1 MAGTAVAESVPAPV
15 QRRGERRKR
24 ASTRW
29 GPDDADVEPV
39 APDAAEPAVTV
50 PGEQP
55 APASAA
61 EARPRKRPKRTRWVA
76 DDAPDAEVGGL
87 AGHAESAC
95 LRCVPAVVPVAGGPC
110 ESASAVPAV
119 SRRRSG
125 RAVAQVRPAAA
136 KLVCHDSFMEWHA
149 LTGCAPAHRLPA
161 RMMAC
166 LAAQPRASLRCAHLP
181 GSWLCELLLHPPPMS
196 VAA

>member
-76 DDAPDAEVGGL
+76 DDAPDPEVGCL
-87 AGHAESAC
+87 TGHVERAC
-95 LRCVPAVVPVAGGPC
+95 LRCVPAEAPVAGGPC

-119 SRRRSG
+119 SRRRCMAELLHRWGQLQPSSCAMTVSWSG
-125 RAVAQVRPAAA
+125 MPLRDVLLR
-136 KLVCHDSFMEWHA
+136 
-149 LTGCAPAHRLPA
+149 TGCQR
-161 RMMAC
+161 
-166 LAAQPRASLRCAHLP
+166 
-181 GSWLCELLLHPPPMS
+181 E
-196 VAA
+196 